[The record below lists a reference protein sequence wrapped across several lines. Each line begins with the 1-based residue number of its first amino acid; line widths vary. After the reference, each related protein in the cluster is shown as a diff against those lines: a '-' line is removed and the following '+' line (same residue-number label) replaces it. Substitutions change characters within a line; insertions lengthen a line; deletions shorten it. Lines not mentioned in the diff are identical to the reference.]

1 MGDCQPAARDC
12 QLGIANQLLG
22 LFKLLFPYLFSK
34 LGIERVCKEEGNVK
48 KGRKKPDMIFLYR
61 VLKIFF
67 EKYHN
72 FRRKKIIFFMFFEK
86 YHDIFYIF

>member
-1 MGDCQPAARDC
+1 MEYTGIFRNPFISDCETPAGRIYISET
-12 QLGIANQLLG
+12 LNLPWEIVNQLLG

-67 EKYHN
+67 EKYHY
-72 FRRKKIIFFMFFEK
+72 KK
-86 YHDIFYIF
+86 

>member
-34 LGIERVCKEEGNVK
+34 LGIERVCKEEGNVRKGK
-48 KGRKKPDMIFLYR
+48 KEYDFDFERKKPDIIFLYR
-61 VLKIFF
+61 V
-67 EKYHN
+67 
-72 FRRKKIIFFMFFEK
+72 
-86 YHDIFYIF
+86 